1 MNIGNVKITGYAA
14 LAPMAGVADRAFRE
28 LCFEFGAAYATG
40 EMASSKGIVMNDRKS
55 AGLLSLSPAERPASV
70 QIFGDNPEIMAQAAA
85 KSLAYQPDAIDINM
99 GCPVPKIAGNGGGS
113 ALMKQPLLAQKII
126 SECVKAVYIPVTV
139 KIRTGWDSDTINA
152 AEMSGLCEQ
161 AGAALI
167 TVHGR
172 TKVQMYAPPVDFET
186 IKTVKKAVSIPVIGN
201 GDIVDGISAAAMFN
215 KTGCDLVMVGRGA
228 LGKPWVFSQINAFIK
243 SGIVLPDPP
252 VEERMKIMLKHI
264 KKLCEYK
271 GVYIGMREARKHAA
285 WYMKG
290 IRGAAHFRQ
299 EIGTLTSLEQ
309 LEDLADRVAAGV

>member
-126 SECVKAVYIPVTV
+126 SECVKAVHIPVTV

-161 AGAALI
+161 TGAALI

-172 TKVQMYAPPVDFET
+172 TKAQMYAPPIDFET
-186 IKTVKKAVSIPVIGN
+186 IKAVKKTVSVPVIGN

-309 LEDLADRVAAGV
+309 LEDLTDRVIAGV

>member
-126 SECVKAVYIPVTV
+126 SECVKAVHIPVTV

-186 IKTVKKAVSIPVIGN
+186 IKTVKKTVSVPVIGN

-309 LEDLADRVAAGV
+309 LEDLTDRVIAGV